1 MTMCAGNS
9 ASSIYA
15 TKIIILYIG
24 IGILGLSIAYVI
36 FFVISLTKAV
46 NDLWNFLSSLSLK
59 NYSILKATYL
69 NRLSMVNGIDE
80 NDLSDIIIKDKPELL
95 SFKISFSQI
104 WRYVWR
110 LLIFAFLSILFY
122 IIVVFIFCTDIE
134 NIIKYRPA
142 MINMFTQTNNNLRLL
157 TFYMVEVFA
166 YNTFA
171 GLNHYFPQII
181 IFESPYEKIDSLI
194 EEFNLYKKEFTNPEY
209 MQYIPADMHSLLF
222 YEWYNISMPFSTLGV
237 YPSMI
242 NAVNEIHY
250 IAWTQNFIEYSTFV
264 RLIPYIFDVLGNS
277 SLTLNNQLKVRLNNT
292 FDIIITATVLY
303 SILSIFLYFFV
314 YLPYLNNDIQ
324 HWKKIQSL
332 TKLAKK

>member
-1 MTMCAGNS
+1 MCAGNS

-122 IIVVFIFCTDIE
+122 II
-134 NIIKYRPA
+134 
-142 MINMFTQTNNNLRLL
+142 
-157 TFYMVEVFA
+157 VEVFA